1 MSWVPGEILTPDA
14 PIICAK
20 MENISRTIRK
30 KIDYRGRTYCD
41 DTLSRSCLE
50 KFIILST
57 NPFIP
62 VLPTF
67 LMIVGVTTR
76 TPRILKRKTWSYNVF
91 AAHAIYLL
99 RSYIPSQLLNDKRAY
114 VITASYEPP
123 VICIQFLELGKRHRG
138 MLDRNQRAEEIS
150 GVGVGPER

>member
-1 MSWVPGEILTPDA
+1 MTLDA

-30 KIDYRGRTYCD
+30 KIGYRGRTYCD
-41 DTLSRSCLE
+41 DTQSRSCLE
-50 KFIILST
+50 KFIIPST

-62 VLPTF
+62 ILPTF

-76 TPRILKRKTWSYNVF
+76 TPRILKRKARSYYVF
-91 AAHAIYLL
+91 AAHAIHQL
-99 RSYIPSQLLNDKRAY
+99 RSYIPSQPLNDKRAY
-114 VITASYEPP
+114 VTTASYEPP
-123 VICIQFLELGKRHRG
+123 VICIQFLELGKRRRD

-150 GVGVGPER
+150 GVSVGPER

>member
-1 MSWVPGEILTPDA
+1 MLTECTRITHYTRRRIHAEIGIHRVGYISVSWDPGEILTPDA

-20 MENISRTIRK
+20 MENISRTIGK

-41 DTLSRSCLE
+41 DTQSRSSLE
-50 KFIILST
+50 KFIMPST

-76 TPRILKRKTWSYNVF
+76 TPRILMRKAWSYNVF
-91 AAHAIYLL
+91 AAHAIHQP
-99 RSYIPSQLLNDKRAY
+99 RSYIPSQPLKDKRAN
-114 VITASYEPP
+114 VITASYETP
-123 VICIQFLELGKRHRG
+123 VLY
-138 MLDRNQRAEEIS
+138 S
-150 GVGVGPER
+150 S